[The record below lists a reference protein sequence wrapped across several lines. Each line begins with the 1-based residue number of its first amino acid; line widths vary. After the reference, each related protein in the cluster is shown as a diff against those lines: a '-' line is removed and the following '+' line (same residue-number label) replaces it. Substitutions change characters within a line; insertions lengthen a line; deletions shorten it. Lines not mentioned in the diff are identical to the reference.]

1 MWAIAKLLDQNA
13 ASQTNQ
19 VQMQT
24 SVSNLTGN
32 FRLVARKIFHF
43 LIATCDEPDTDNVYR
58 HIPYQ
63 RSKFQP
69 RSSINATSK
78 NVTGMRR
85 AKTGGGKSTA
95 TWRTC
100 TRWLIHG
107 RYISFSTY
115 VSDVRRKLVYFILW
129 FVRRRNFFL
138 YYQHNF
144 RGSRN
149 RRVHVPPRTR

>member
-1 MWAIAKLLDQNA
+1 
-13 ASQTNQ
+13 
-19 VQMQT
+19 MQT

-32 FRLVARKIFHF
+32 FRLVAREIFHF
-43 LIATCDEPDTDNVYR
+43 LIATCGEPGTDNVYR
-58 HIPYQ
+58 HISYQ

-69 RSSINATSK
+69 RSSINGTSK

-85 AKTGGGKSTA
+85 AKTGGAKSNSHVENMYEMTY
-95 TWRTC
+95 TWLYIIQHVR
-100 TRWLIHG
+100 LG
-107 RYISFSTY
+107 RS
-115 VSDVRRKLVYFILW
+115 KLVYFILR

-144 RGSRN
+144 RNSRN